1 MSIFMK
7 SELICA
13 VLVIDEL
20 SVAPAVPV
28 EAVLLVPLMA
38 LTKLGEN
45 VELETE
51 VMVII
56 LSKV

>member
-1 MSIFMK
+1 MK